1 MLMKQIEQLED
12 TEVESDV
19 ANVERNH
26 RYILLAKKLLK
37 QSLKTLSKTPGLK
50 LTKNKNIHV

>member
-19 ANVERNH
+19 TNVERNH
-26 RYILLAKKLLK
+26 RYILLAK
-37 QSLKTLSKTPGLK
+37 
-50 LTKNKNIHV
+50 NC